1 MNASPDERPTGAAR
15 GKPTPTEPFSQQ
27 LQEWLRSSTPKTL
40 GTLGTAFGEKSF
52 AVAILLLM
60 FLPALPLPTG
70 GISHVFEIIAA
81 LLALQMTIG
90 RTSIWLP
97 KRWSNRQLGALTT
110 DKAIPL
116 IKRWIGRLELISR
129 PRGVTLLRYRLTQRV
144 IGLSL
149 IATSITALTAP
160 PFSGLDTLPGI
171 AAVLICLGVILGDIA
186 LVAVGLVIEASGVLV
201 ILTIGAAAAHWI
213 RHLLG

>member
-1 MNASPDERPTGAAR
+1 MNAPPED
-15 GKPTPTEPFSQQ
+15 TPAGPFSEQ
-27 LQEWLRSSTPKTL
+27 LEDWLRSSTPKTL

-60 FLPALPLPTG
+60 LLPALPLPTG
-70 GISHVFEIIAA
+70 GISHAFEVIAA
-81 LLALQMTIG
+81 VLALQMVMG

-97 KRWSNRQLGALTT
+97 KRWTNRQLGALTT

-116 IKRWIGRLELISR
+116 IRRWIRRLEHVSR
-129 PRGVTLLRYRLTQRV
+129 PRGTTLLRYRWTQRA

-149 IATSITALTAP
+149 LATSITALTAP

-171 AAVLICLGVILGDIA
+171 AAVVICLGVILGDIA
-186 LVAVGLVIEASGVLV
+186 LVAVGLIIEASGALV

-213 RHLLG
+213 RHLIG